1 MHIQTEQQPYL
12 IHKETTFDAKVRD
25 ILLKLDV
32 QQRYWS
38 DVHTK
43 NGKSNPAEI
52 IWLQSLYNKKCTANI
67 FFHAKPKAG
76 PPYKTISLS

>member
-1 MHIQTEQQPYL
+1 MHIQTEQKPYL
-12 IHKETTFDAKVRD
+12 IYNETTFDAKVRD

-38 DVHTK
+38 DVNTK

-52 IWLQSLYNKKCTANI
+52 IWL
-67 FFHAKPKAG
+67 
-76 PPYKTISLS
+76 